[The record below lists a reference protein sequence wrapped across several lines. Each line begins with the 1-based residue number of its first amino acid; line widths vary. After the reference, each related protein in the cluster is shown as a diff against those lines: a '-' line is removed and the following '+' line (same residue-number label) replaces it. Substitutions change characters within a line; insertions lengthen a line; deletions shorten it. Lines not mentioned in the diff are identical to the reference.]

1 MSHIAENRRAHFIG
15 MACMAIA
22 SMLFPVKDSFM
33 KMQDERV
40 PILLTVGLYFFIQA
54 CIAFTIITFKERRF
68 YGNPF
73 AGMKWL
79 NLARSLA
86 LAISM
91 LLFFAGL
98 RYVPLAVAF
107 ALFTIQGLFIVVF
120 GYFILGE
127 ALRLRHILLITM
139 AICGVMLILRP
150 TELNASFLASLFPLA
165 AAVTFSLYIVL
176 TRKLGKTQPP
186 IYLLL
191 QDGLVASIL
200 MVSGYTAILAIYQ
213 YTLPA
218 VIWDARIFVV
228 PPAMAALI
236 GSISS
241 LMMIQAARLAP
252 VAKLVPFTYLE
263 FVSAALIGV
272 YVFAEILDIFTMI
285 GIAIIMTACIT
296 NAMINRSDED
306 ST

>member
-1 MSHIAENRRAHFIG
+1 MSHAAENRRAHLIG
-15 MACMAIA
+15 MACMAVA

-33 KMQDERV
+33 KILDERV
-40 PILLTVGLYFFIQA
+40 PILLGVSLYFFIQA
-54 CIAFTIITFKERRF
+54 CIAFITITFKERRF

-91 LLFFAGL
+91 GLFFAGL
-98 RYVPLAVAF
+98 RHVPIAVAF
-107 ALFTIQGLFIVVF
+107 ALFTIQGLFIVVL

-127 ALRLRHILLITM
+127 ALRLRHILLISM
-139 AICGVMLILRP
+139 AICGVLLIIRP
-150 TELNASFLASLFPLA
+150 TELDATFLASLYPLG
-165 AAVTFSLYIVL
+165 AAVMFSLYIVL

-191 QDGLVASIL
+191 QDGLIASIL
-200 MVSGYTAILAIYQ
+200 MLCTYGVILVIYKHPF
-213 YTLPA
+213 PA
-218 VIWDARIFVV
+218 VIWNVQIFVV

-241 LMMIQAARLAP
+241 LMMIQAARMTP
-252 VAKLVPFTYLE
+252 VAKLVPLTYLE

-272 YVFAEILDIFTMI
+272 YVFAEILDVFTMT

-296 NAMINRSDED
+296 NALMDKPDE
-306 ST
+306 TCT

>member
-1 MSHIAENRRAHFIG
+1 MG
-15 MACMAIA
+15 MACMATA

-33 KMQDERV
+33 KMQDDRV
-40 PILLTVGLYFFIQA
+40 PILLAVGLYFFIQA
-54 CIAFTIITFKERRF
+54 CIAFAIITFKERRF

-86 LAISM
+86 LAMSM
-91 LLFFAGL
+91 GLFFAGL
-98 RYVPLAVAF
+98 RYVPIAVAF

-127 ALRLRHILLITM
+127 ALRLRHVLLIIM
-139 AICGVMLILRP
+139 AIGGVLLIIRP
-150 TELNASFLASLFPLA
+150 TGLDASILASLFPLA
-165 AAVTFSLYIVL
+165 AAVMFSLYIVL
-176 TRKLGKTQPP
+176 TRKLGKIQPP

-191 QDGLVASIL
+191 QDGLIASSL
-200 MVSGYTAILAIYQ
+200 MIGIYGVIFFMFQ
-213 YTLPA
+213 QSLPA
-218 VIWDARIFVV
+218 VLWNVHIFVM

-252 VAKLVPFTYLE
+252 VGKLVPLTYLE

-272 YVFAEILDIFTMI
+272 YVFAETLDIFTMTS
-285 GIAIIMTACIT
+285 IAIIMTACIT
-296 NAMINRSDED
+296 NAMTDRFDKD
-306 ST
+306 GT